1 MKYNF
6 KVKLVLSFLLIGL
19 PVFKVAAQTAT
30 AKPAASVSVSDKKG
44 PVVVSGIVADDAT
57 RQGILA
63 RVREV
68 FTANQV
74 VDQVGLEQV
83 PSPANW
89 SQIVQKIISKDLQLI
104 SRGQI
109 KITGN
114 SIELAG
120 QVASDEI
127 KQTIERQLKEKLN
140 PTYVVKNGLVVTGA
154 GQKMIDSAMANRI
167 VEFESGNAKL
177 TATGLKVLDELTP
190 ILMQFPTARFEVVG
204 HTDSVG
210 AREANLLLSEARAKT
225 VRDYLVSKSI
235 EVKRMD
241 VLGVGPDRPAFSN
254 DSAANRT
261 KNRRIEF
268 RLL

>member
-1 MKYNF
+1 MNNMLA
-6 KVKLVLSFLLIGL
+6 VLLTALVTVLVV
-19 PVFKVAAQTAT
+19 PCKEAAAQPKTGKEVPSAE
-30 AKPAASVSVSDKKG
+30 KKG

-57 RQGILA
+57 RQAIVS

-68 FTANQV
+68 FSANQV

-89 SQIVQKIISKDLQLI
+89 SQIVQKIISKDLQAV

-109 KITGN
+109 KISGN

-127 KQTIERQLKEKLN
+127 KQSIERQLKEKLN

-177 TATGLKVLDELTP
+177 TQRGIKVLDELIP
-190 ILMQFPTARFEVVG
+190 ILTQFPTARFEVIG
-204 HTDSVG
+204 HTDAVG
-210 AREANLLLSEARAKT
+210 SRDSNLVLSDARAKA
-225 VRDYLVSKSI
+225 VRDYLLSKSI
-235 EVKRMD
+235 ESTRID